1 MSAPRLELDDVR
13 WSRSRREI
21 LRGVTLA
28 VPAGAVTCLRGA
40 SGSGKSTVLRLCN
53 RLEVPD
59 SGVVRCDGADVA
71 GWAATDLRRRVG
83 MAFQQPVPFAGTVR
97 DNLRVAAPD
106 AGDDALADA
115 LERVAL
121 PASMLG
127 AEADRLSGGEAQR
140 MCLARALLTGP
151 AVLLLDEPTSALDEA
166 SRDAVEAAVAAFVAR
181 DDRAALWVTH
191 DAAQAGRVGDRSV
204 WLRDGRVH
212 DRGPA

>member
-1 MSAPRLELDDVR
+1 
-13 WSRSRREI
+13 
-21 LRGVTLA
+21 
-28 VPAGAVTCLRGA
+28 
-40 SGSGKSTVLRLCN
+40 
-53 RLEVPD
+53 
-59 SGVVRCDGADVA
+59 
-71 GWAATDLRRRVG
+71 
-83 MAFQQPVPFAGTVR
+83 
-97 DNLRVAAPD
+97 
-106 AGDDALADA
+106 
-115 LERVAL
+115 
-121 PASMLG
+121 
-127 AEADRLSGGEAQR
+127 